1 MKHVM
6 NKKLVTTFMIS
17 ALTMGTGIALTYHGQ
32 LEKASATTN
41 YVIPTNGCQA
51 ASNLPQ
57 TIYLDEVEK
66 ADIRAYYSSL
76 NELDESERK
85 GTNLLKNLKPILY
98 NMNYY
103 AYGGWSKNGVSTI
116 YSITDRDWL
125 NSPVTSIT
133 GGTYNS
139 SNNTITNYDHVNELH
154 ANPYIHMLYVDYSIE
169 TATPAKKNLSDQN
182 PYFDKEHVW
191 CQSRGFK
198 AHAEENAAAI
208 GPAGTDLHHLIAGD
222 SYVNQ
227 KPHNSNPYGF
237 VATISTSD
245 GTGNRPSTVNNKK
258 GTAVHTSVYDEASE
272 VFEPQDSDKG
282 DIARAIFYM
291 AARYNNWSGTDKIT
305 DYEPFLDIANY
316 ATSNGKTEYST
327 ATSPVCMGILSDLL
341 AWNKIDPVDEYEIH
355 RNDLIYRNY
364 QGNRNPFIDFPQW
377 ADYIW
382 GTADLQGNNYNSTPT
397 GSADPVHDVVYY
409 KGNDEI
415 HVTDITLNETSLS
428 IDRFITPTVTLTA
441 TISPN
446 NATNKAVTWS
456 TSDETIATVSNGTV
470 TALKAGTVTITA
482 ISHDG
487 GVSASCTI
495 TITDT
500 TPVVTS
506 VTLNTSVVT
515 VDISKINQFQL
526 TATVNGDNFP
536 PASVTWLSSNDSV
549 ATVSDSGLIT
559 GVASGIVTI
568 TATSTYNTTKKAIC
582 TVKVIDSRNSVD
594 VLTKATTGVSSSYT
608 SWSEKQDSSDAV
620 YAGLTSGGYES
631 IQMRTDIVG
640 SDYSGVV
647 STSSA
652 GTLSKVEIEWNSKTT
667 DGRKVQIY
675 GSVAAYTS
683 ANDLYDTSKKGT
695 LLGELTFNKTGTSDT
710 TLVVE
715 GKYNYVGIRSQT
727 GAVYLSSITIT
738 WDGDAEYIAPTGVSL
753 NKSSI
758 LLAANGTETLVPTI
772 APTDATYK
780 DVTWSSDDETIATVD
795 NNGVVTGINAG
806 TTNIVV
812 ETQDGHLTASCTVT
826 VKSNPQIKRN
836 NYATGVSYKMYLQTK
851 GYFNGGIG
859 SASYIG
865 QTDTDY
871 SNGVDV
877 KFEIVNSKLRL
888 YFMDGETKKYIVA
901 YLNATYDNFGIFTEE
916 ELSGKTVFD
925 WYINSDGRLV
935 AECRGIVKTLGL
947 KSKQTFTTFALNALS
962 DTVKFMEFE
971 YTAESYAYDFLDNI
985 TCNSSGVTS
994 PIYSDGFTWNDFKLI
1009 YNNMFGSEKTILST
1023 TAKNV
1028 GGNVIERMLA
1038 RYEYLVWKYHY
1049 EDFLSRDVVLS
1060 SNSSMFEIKDSNNTV
1075 VLVLTIIVSVSAIG
1089 TLLFIKKKRKEH

>member
-1 MKHVM
+1 M

-17 ALTMGTGIALTYHGQ
+17 ALTMGAGIALTYRGQ

-41 YVIPTNGCQA
+41 YVIATNGCQA
-51 ASNLPQ
+51 ASDLPT

-66 ADIRAYYSSL
+66 ADVRAYYSSL
-76 NELDESERK
+76 NGLDESERK
-85 GTNLLKNLKPILY
+85 GTNLLKNLKSILY

-116 YSITDRDWL
+116 YSITDRDWV
-125 NSPVTSIT
+125 NSPISSFTS
-133 GGTYNS
+133 GTYNS
-139 SNNTITNYDHVNELH
+139 SNNTITKYNHVNELH
-154 ANPYIHMLYVDYSIE
+154 ANPCIHMLYVDYSVE
-169 TATPAKKNLSDQN
+169 TTTHAKKDLSDKD

-198 AHAEENAAAI
+198 AHTEEDVAAI

-227 KPHNSNPYGF
+227 KPHNNNPYGF
-237 VATISTSD
+237 VATVAAEK
-245 GTGNRPSTVNNKK
+245 GTGDRPSTVNNKK
-258 GTAVHTSVYDEASE
+258 GTAVHTSIYDEASE

-291 AARYNNWSGTDKIT
+291 AARYNNWSGTDTIT

-316 ATSNGKTEYST
+316 ATSSGRTEYST

-397 GSADPVHDVVYY
+397 GSADPAHDVVYY
-409 KGNDEI
+409 KGNDGI
-415 HVTDITLNETSLS
+415 HVTDVTLNETSLS
-428 IDRFITPTVTLTA
+428 IDRFVTPTVTLTA

-456 TSDETIATVSNGTV
+456 TSDANIATVSNGVV
-470 TALKAGTVTITA
+470 TALKAGTVTITVT
-482 ISHDG
+482 SLDG
-487 GVSASCTI
+487 GISASCTI

-506 VTLNTSVVT
+506 VTLNTSVAT
-515 VDISKINQFQL
+515 VDISRIDQVQL

-536 PASVTWLSSNDSV
+536 PASVTWSSNNTSV
-549 ATVSDSGLIT
+549 ATVSDSGLVT
-559 GVASGIVTI
+559 GVATGIATI
-568 TATSTYNTTKKAIC
+568 TATSTYDTAKKATC
-582 TVKVIDSRNSVD
+582 TVKVINSENLVD
-594 VLTKATTGVSSSYT
+594 VLTKATTGVSNSSYT
-608 SWSEKQDSSDAV
+608 AWSGKQDSTDAV
-620 YAGLTSGGYES
+620 YAGLSGGGNES
-631 IQMRTDIVG
+631 IQLRTAKIGD
-640 SDYSGVV
+640 DYSGLV
-647 STSSA
+647 STTSA
-652 GTLSKVEIEWNSKTT
+652 GTLEKVEIAWSTATSN
-667 DGRKVQIY
+667 GRTAQVY
-675 GSVAAYTS
+675 GSNTAYTS
-683 ANDLYDTSKKGT
+683 ANDLFDNSKKGT
-695 LLGELTFNKTGTSDT
+695 LLGELKYNSSGESDT
-710 TLVVE
+710 TLTIS
-715 GKYNYVGIRSQT
+715 GSYKYIGIRSKSDPL
-727 GAVYLSSITIT
+727 YLASITIT
-738 WDGDAEYIAPTGVSL
+738 WDGNTEYIAPTGVSL

-758 LLAANGTETLVPTI
+758 LLAANGTETLVPTVTP
-772 APTDATYK
+772 ADATYK
-780 DVTWSSDDETIATVD
+780 DVTWSSNDEAIATVD
-795 NNGVVTGINAG
+795 NNGVVTGVNAG
-806 TTNIVV
+806 TTTITVD
-812 ETQDGHLTASCTVT
+812 TQDGHLTASCTVT

-851 GYFNGGIG
+851 GYFNGGVG
-859 SASYIG
+859 SASYLG
-865 QTDTDY
+865 QTDTNY

-877 KFEIVNSKLRL
+877 KFETVNSKLRL

-935 AECRGIVKTLGL
+935 AECRGVVKTLGL
-947 KSKQTFTTFALNALS
+947 KSGQTFTTFALNALS
-962 DTVKFMEFE
+962 ATVKFMEFE

-985 TCNSSGVTS
+985 TCDSSGVTS
-994 PIYSDGFTWNDFKLI
+994 PVYSDGFAWSDFKLI
-1009 YNNMFGSEKTILST
+1009 YNNLFGSEKTILST

-1028 GGNVIERMLA
+1028 DGNIIERMLA

-1060 SNSSMFEIKDSNNTV
+1060 SNNSMFEISNSNNTI

-1089 TLLFIKKKRKEH
+1089 TALLIQKKRKEH

>member
-1 MKHVM
+1 M

-17 ALTMGTGIALTYHGQ
+17 ALTMGAGIALTYRGQ

-41 YVIPTNGCQA
+41 YVIATNGCQA
-51 ASNLPQ
+51 ASDLPT

-66 ADIRAYYSSL
+66 ADVRAYYSSL
-76 NELDESERK
+76 NGLDESERK
-85 GTNLLKNLKPILY
+85 GTNLLKNLKSILY

-116 YSITDRDWL
+116 YSITDRDWV
-125 NSPVTSIT
+125 NSPISSFTS
-133 GGTYNS
+133 GTYNS
-139 SNNTITNYDHVNELH
+139 SNNTITKYNHVNELH
-154 ANPYIHMLYVDYSIE
+154 ANPYIHMLYVDYSVE

-198 AHAEENAAAI
+198 AHTEEDVAAI

-227 KPHNSNPYGF
+227 KPHNNNPYGF
-237 VATISTSD
+237 VATISSSD

-258 GTAVHTSVYDEASE
+258 GTAVHTSIYDEASE

-291 AARYNNWSGTDKIT
+291 AARYNNWSGTDTIT

-316 ATSNGKTEYST
+316 ATSSGRTEYST

-397 GSADPVHDVVYY
+397 GSADPAHDVVYY
-409 KGNDEI
+409 KGNDGI
-415 HVTDITLNETSLS
+415 HVTDVTLNETSLS
-428 IDRFITPTVTLTA
+428 IDRFVTPTVTLTA

-446 NATNKAVTWS
+446 NATNKAVTWT
-456 TSDETIATVSNGTV
+456 TSDATIATVSNGVV
-470 TALKAGTVTITA
+470 TALKAGTVTITVT
-482 ISHDG
+482 SLDG
-487 GVSASCTI
+487 GISASCTI

-506 VTLNTSVVT
+506 VTLNTSVAT
-515 VDISKINQFQL
+515 VDISRIDQVQL

-536 PASVTWLSSNDSV
+536 PASVTWSSNNTSV
-549 ATVSDSGLIT
+549 ATVSDSGLVT
-559 GVASGIVTI
+559 GVATGIATI
-568 TATSTYNTTKKAIC
+568 TATSTYDTTKKAIC
-582 TVKVIDSRNSVD
+582 TIKVINSENLADTINCD
-594 VLTKATTGVSSSYT
+594 VLGITSNSYT
-608 SWSEKQDSSDAV
+608 SWTHSFD
-620 YAGLTSGGYES
+620 
-631 IQMRTDIVG
+631 TDIVYKG
-640 SDYSGVV
+640 NSAGANHSIQLRTNTGTDGVHAGIV
-647 STSSA
+647 STTTIGPLASVDCTWVA
-652 GTLSKVEIEWNSKTT
+652 AATQDRRKIE
-667 DGRKVQIY
+667 IY
-675 GSVAAYTS
+675 GSNAAYS
-683 ANDLYDTSKKGT
+683 SPDDLYDNSKKGT
-695 LLGELTFNKTGTSDT
+695 LLGTIEKGATTLAITGTYRYVGVKSSSGALYLGSLTF
-710 TLVVE
+710 
-715 GKYNYVGIRSQT
+715 
-727 GAVYLSSITIT
+727 T
-738 WDGDAEYIAPTGVSL
+738 WDGNTEYVAPTGVSL

-758 LLAANGTETLVPTI
+758 LLAANGTETLVPTV
-772 APTDATYK
+772 APADATYK
-780 DVTWSSDDETIATVD
+780 DVTWSSNDEAIATVD
-795 NNGVVTGINAG
+795 NNGVVTGVNAG
-806 TTNIVV
+806 TTTIVV

-851 GYFNGGIG
+851 GYFNGGVG
-859 SASYIG
+859 SASYLG
-865 QTDTDY
+865 QTDTNY

-877 KFEIVNSKLRL
+877 KFETVNSKLRL

-935 AECRGIVKTLGL
+935 AECRGVVKTLGL
-947 KSKQTFTTFALNALS
+947 KSGQTFTTFALNALS
-962 DTVKFMEFE
+962 ATVKFMEFE

-985 TCNSSGVTS
+985 TCDSSGATS
-994 PIYSDGFTWNDFKLI
+994 PVYSDGFTWNDFKLI
-1009 YNNMFGSEKTILST
+1009 YNNLFGSEKTILST

-1028 GGNVIERMLA
+1028 DGNVIERMLA

-1060 SNSSMFEIKDSNNTV
+1060 SNSSMFEISNSNNTI
-1075 VLVLTIIVSVSAIG
+1075 VLVLTIIVSASAIG
-1089 TLLFIKKKRKEH
+1089 TALLIQKKRKEH

>member
-1 MKHVM
+1 M

-17 ALTMGTGIALTYHGQ
+17 ALTMGAGIALTYHGQ

-41 YVIPTNGCQA
+41 YVIATNGCQA
-51 ASNLPQ
+51 ASDLPT

-66 ADIRAYYSSL
+66 ADVRAYYSSL
-76 NELDESERK
+76 NGLDESERK
-85 GTNLLKNLKPILY
+85 GTNLLKNLKSILY

-116 YSITDRDWL
+116 YSITDRDWV
-125 NSPVTSIT
+125 NSPISSFTS
-133 GGTYNS
+133 GTYNS
-139 SNNTITNYDHVNELH
+139 SNNTITKYSHVNELH
-154 ANPYIHMLYVDYSIE
+154 ANPYIHMLYVDYSVE

-198 AHAEENAAAI
+198 AHSEEDVAAI

-227 KPHNSNPYGF
+227 KPHNNNPYGF
-237 VATISTSD
+237 VATISSSD

-258 GTAVHTSVYDEASE
+258 GTAVHTSIYDEASE

-291 AARYNNWSGTDKIT
+291 AARYNNWSGTDTIT
-305 DYEPFLDIANY
+305 DYEPFLNIANY
-316 ATSNGKTEYST
+316 ATSSGRTEYST

-382 GTADLQGNNYNSTPT
+382 GTTDLQGNNYNSTPT
-397 GSADPVHDVVYY
+397 GSADPAHDVVYY
-409 KGNDEI
+409 KGNDGI
-415 HVTDITLNETSLS
+415 HVTDVTLNETSLS
-428 IDRFITPTVTLTA
+428 IDRFVTLTVTLTA

-446 NATNKAVTWS
+446 NATNKAVTWT
-456 TSDETIATVSNGTV
+456 TSDATIATVSNGVV
-470 TALKAGTVTITA
+470 TALKAGTVTITVT
-482 ISHDG
+482 SLDG
-487 GVSASCTI
+487 GISASCTI
-495 TITDT
+495 TIADT

-506 VTLNTSVVT
+506 VTLNTSVAT
-515 VDISKINQFQL
+515 VDISRIDQVQL

-536 PASVTWLSSNDSV
+536 PASVTWSSNNTSV
-549 ATVSDSGLIT
+549 ATVSDSGLVT
-559 GVASGIVTI
+559 GVATGIATI
-568 TATSTYNTTKKAIC
+568 TATSTYDTTKKAIC
-582 TVKVIDSRNSVD
+582 TVKVINSENLVD
-594 VLTKATTGVSSSYT
+594 TINCSKLGITSKSYT
-608 SWSEKQDSSDAV
+608 AWEKSF
-620 YAGLTSGGYES
+620 E
-631 IQMRTDIVG
+631 TDIVYKGFSAG
-640 SDYSGVV
+640 SNQSIQLRSTTGDDGVHSGVV
-647 STSSA
+647 STTYI
-652 GTLSKVEIEWNSKTT
+652 GTLAGVDCTWVAATQ
-667 DGRKVQIY
+667 DGRKIEIY
-675 GSVAAYTS
+675 GSNTAYS
-683 ANDLYDTSKKGT
+683 SPEDLYDNSKKGT
-695 LLGELTFNKTGTSDT
+695 LLGTIEKGATTLSFTGSYKYVGVKSASGALYLGSLTF
-710 TLVVE
+710 
-715 GKYNYVGIRSQT
+715 
-727 GAVYLSSITIT
+727 T
-738 WDGDAEYIAPTGVSL
+738 WDGNTEYVAPTGVSL

-758 LLAANGTETLVPTI
+758 LLAANGTETLVPTV
-772 APTDATYK
+772 APADATYK
-780 DVTWSSDDETIATVD
+780 DVTWSSNDETIATVD
-795 NNGVVTGINAG
+795 NNGVVTGVNAG
-806 TTNIVV
+806 TTTITV

-851 GYFNGGIG
+851 GYFNGGVG
-859 SASYIG
+859 SASYLG
-865 QTDTDY
+865 QTDTNY

-877 KFEIVNSKLRL
+877 KFETVNSKLRL

-935 AECRGIVKTLGL
+935 AECRGVVKTLGL
-947 KSKQTFTTFALNALS
+947 KSGQTFTTFALNALS
-962 DTVKFMEFE
+962 ATVKFMEFE

-985 TCNSSGVTS
+985 TCDSSGATS
-994 PIYSDGFTWNDFKLI
+994 PVYSDGFTWNDFKLI
-1009 YNNMFGSEKTILST
+1009 YNNMFGSEKTLLST

-1028 GGNVIERMLA
+1028 DGNVIERMLA

-1060 SNSSMFEIKDSNNTV
+1060 SNSSMFEISNSNNTI
-1075 VLVLTIIVSVSAIG
+1075 VLVLTIIISVSAIG
-1089 TLLFIKKKRKEH
+1089 TALLIQKKRKEH

>member
-1 MKHVM
+1 M

-17 ALTMGTGIALTYHGQ
+17 ALTMGAGIALTYRGQ

-51 ASNLPQ
+51 ASDLPT

-66 ADIRAYYSSL
+66 ADVRAYYSSL
-76 NELDESERK
+76 NGLDESERK
-85 GTNLLKNLKPILY
+85 GTNLLKNLKSILY

-116 YSITDRDWL
+116 YSITDRDWV
-125 NSPVTSIT
+125 NSPVSSFTS
-133 GGTYNS
+133 GTYNS
-139 SNNTITNYDHVNELH
+139 SNNTITKYSHVNELH
-154 ANPYIHMLYVDYSIE
+154 ANPYIHMLYVDYSVE

-198 AHAEENAAAI
+198 AHAEEDVAAI

-227 KPHNSNPYGF
+227 HPHNNNPYGF
-237 VATISTSD
+237 VATISSSD

-258 GTAVHTSVYDEASE
+258 GTAVHTSIYDEASE

-291 AARYNNWSGTDKIT
+291 AARYNNWSGTDTIT

-316 ATSNGKTEYST
+316 ATSSGRTEYST

-397 GSADPVHDVVYY
+397 GSADPAHDVVYY
-409 KGNDEI
+409 KGNDGI
-415 HVTDITLNETSLS
+415 HVTDVTLNETSLS
-428 IDRFITPTVTLTA
+428 IDRFVTPTVTLTA

-446 NATNKAVTWS
+446 NATNKAVTWT
-456 TSDETIATVSNGTV
+456 TSDATIATVSNGVV
-470 TALKAGTVTITA
+470 TALKAGTVTITVT
-482 ISHDG
+482 SLDG
-487 GVSASCTI
+487 GISASCTI

-506 VTLNTSVVT
+506 VTLNTSVAT
-515 VDISKINQFQL
+515 VDISRIDQVQL

-536 PASVTWLSSNDSV
+536 PASVTWSSNNTSV
-549 ATVSDSGLIT
+549 ATVSDSGLVT
-559 GVASGIVTI
+559 GVATGIATI
-568 TATSTYNTTKKAIC
+568 TATSTYDTTKKAIC
-582 TVKVIDSRNSVD
+582 TIKVIDSENLVD
-594 VLTKATTGVSSSYT
+594 VLTSAPTGTSENTYKSWSLSFNTSAVYSGNSAGSHSAIQLRSDNNNSGIVSTTG
-608 SWSEKQDSSDAV
+608 D
-620 YAGLTSGGYES
+620 GF
-631 IQMRTDIVG
+631 IQKVECAWNEN
-640 SDYSGVV
+640 
-647 STSSA
+647 TSSA
-652 GTLSKVEIEWNSKTT
+652 
-667 DGRKVQIY
+667 RKLEIY
-675 GSVAAYTS
+675 GSNNAYT
-683 ANDLYDTSKKGT
+683 APTDLYDASKAGT
-695 LLGELTFNKTGTSDT
+695 LLKTLSCGETSFDVTGN
-710 TLVVE
+710 
-715 GKYNYVGIRSQT
+715 YAYVGIRSKS
-727 GAVYLSSITIT
+727 GALYLDNVKFT
-738 WDGDAEYIAPTGVSL
+738 WSGNISYVAPTGVSL

-758 LLAANGTETLVPTI
+758 LLAANGTETLVPTV
-772 APTDATYK
+772 APADATYK
-780 DVTWSSDDETIATVD
+780 DVTWSSNDEAIATVD
-795 NNGVVTGINAG
+795 NNGVVTGVNAG
-806 TTNIVV
+806 TTTITV

-859 SASYIG
+859 GAPYLG
-865 QTDTDY
+865 ETDTNY

-877 KFEIVNSKLRL
+877 KFETVNSKLRL

-935 AECRGIVKTLGL
+935 AECRGVVKTLGL
-947 KSKQTFTTFALNALS
+947 KSGQTFTTFALNALS
-962 DTVKFMEFE
+962 ATVKFMEFE

-985 TCNSSGVTS
+985 TCDSSGVTS
-994 PIYSDGFTWNDFKLI
+994 PVYSDGFTWSDLKLI
-1009 YNNMFGSEKTILST
+1009 YNNLFGSEKTILST
-1023 TAKNV
+1023 TTKNV
-1028 GGNVIERMLA
+1028 NGNVIERMLA

-1060 SNSSMFEIKDSNNTV
+1060 SNSSMFEISNSNNTI
-1075 VLVLTIIVSVSAIG
+1075 VLVLTIIISVSAIG
-1089 TLLFIKKKRKEH
+1089 TALLIQKKRKEH